1 MAACRYEI
9 SLLVLKNISL
19 VRCAHSR
26 NNSTL
31 EGKFLISAGCNI
43 LYFHD
48 KKHTET
54 VPATSNKKE
63 AREGRFMWNT
73 VKFSLR
79 KQPFLIALGRW
90 ERFAWR
96 NVSDSATKIP
106 Y

>member
-1 MAACRYEI
+1 MAAWGYEI
-9 SLLVLKNISL
+9 FLLVLKNISL

-31 EGKFLISAGCNI
+31 EGKFRISARPCNI

-79 KQPFLIALGRW
+79 KQPFLLALR
-90 ERFAWR
+90 R
-96 NVSDSATKIP
+96 
-106 Y
+106 